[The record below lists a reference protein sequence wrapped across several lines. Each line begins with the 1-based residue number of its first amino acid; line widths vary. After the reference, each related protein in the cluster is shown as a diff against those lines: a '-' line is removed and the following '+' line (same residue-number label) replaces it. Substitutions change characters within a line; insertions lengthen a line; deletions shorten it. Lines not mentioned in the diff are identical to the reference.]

1 MMKYEEI
8 KRLHIE
14 LSSMCNASC
23 PCCPRNVDGG
33 YTVPW
38 MKLETMTYNDFVN
51 IFQPDLLRN
60 VNFILFCGN
69 YGDPILCKD
78 LPEIAKYVNSI
89 NPNTWMRVHTNG
101 GVRSIDW
108 WERFASSDHVEVV
121 FSIDGLADTNH
132 IYRRG
137 VVWDKVIENAKAF
150 ISNGGKAIWEY
161 LIFKHNE
168 HQLDEA
174 KALSEEIGFEKFR
187 LKRPFGFEFYQYG
200 FSSIRV
206 IDKDGKFSYYIDEA
220 TDANHKNKVLSPDE
234 NLTRENFDLPIALY
248 EKILENSTNTNHG
261 PNFDFLNDTEI
272 QCMAADNKEIYVDAS
287 GGVHPCCFIGH
298 SSNNASSGPEAVQ
311 YLSWFNERYTS
322 DSINAKKHTIKEI
335 VNSEYF
341 QSIVDSWNKTHSDG
355 RIITCTKMCA
365 KNKNIKDKLWV

>member
-1 MMKYEEI
+1 
-8 KRLHIE
+8 
-14 LSSMCNASC
+14 
-23 PCCPRNVDGG
+23 VDGG

-38 MKLETMTYNDFVN
+38 MKLETMSYNDFVN
-51 IFQPDLLRN
+51 IFQPDFLRN
-60 VNFILFCGN
+60 LDFILFCGN

-78 LPEIAKYVNSI
+78 LPKITKYVNSI
-89 NPNTWMRVHTNG
+89 NPETFMRIHTNG
-101 GVRSIDW
+101 GVRSVEW
-108 WERFASSDHVEVV
+108 WKSFALSKQVEVV
-121 FSIDGLADTNH
+121 FSIDGLEDTNH

-168 HQLDEA
+168 HQLEEA
-174 KALSEEIGFEKFR
+174 KAFSEKVGFEKFR

-200 FSSIRV
+200 FNSMRV
-206 IDKDGKFSYYIDEA
+206 INKDGNFSHYIEEA
-220 TDANHKNKVLSPDE
+220 TNANHKNKALSSTDE
-234 NLTRENFDLPIALY
+234 NLTRENFDLPLFAYENMLYDAL
-248 EKILENSTNTNHG
+248 ITNHG

-272 QCMAADNKEIYVDAS
+272 QCMASDNKEIYIDAS
-287 GGVHPCCFIGH
+287 GGIHPCCFLGH
-298 SSNNASSGPEAVQ
+298 SSNNASAAPEAVQ
-311 YLSWFNERYTS
+311 YLNWFEERYKS
-322 DSINAKKHTIKEI
+322 DFINAKKHTIKEI
-335 VNSEYF
+335 VNGGYF